1 MLSGKVIV
9 VLICGLGLYSGLRA
23 QSVRDGVYT
32 EAQANRGEALYPEH
46 CDRCH
51 GEEMEGDEAPAL
63 AGEEFLLDWKGLTLG
78 DMFQRIRVAMP
89 GDRPGSLTA
98 QQTADL
104 MAFILRANRFP
115 AGKQE
120 LPSDVA
126 ALRRIPIQK

>member
-1 MLSGKVIV
+1 MLSGKILAVMT
-9 VLICGLGLYSGLRA
+9 CGLGLYSGLCA
-23 QSVRDGVYT
+23 QSLRDGVYT
-32 EAQANRGEALYPEH
+32 EAQAERGKALYPEH

-63 AGEEFLLDWKGLTLG
+63 AGEEFLLDWKGLTLA

-89 GDRPGSLTA
+89 GDRPGSLTP

-104 MAFILRANRFP
+104 MAFILRENRFP

-120 LPSDVA
+120 LA
-126 ALRRIPIQK
+126 ANAT